1 MRKVR
6 KHYIIMG
13 GCRRKGHGKEKD
25 KKKWMKSEKGRE
37 GKGRRGQGNDK
48 QSSIRSELT

>member
-6 KHYIIMG
+6 NHYIIMG

-25 KKKWMKSEKGRE
+25 KKKWMKSEKGKRE
-37 GKGRRGQGNDK
+37 GGEGSK
-48 QSSIRSELT
+48 RSGK